1 MISLALAAT
10 LASVH
15 GTRAYRVAVSGP
27 SGSSVVVAAQPPPG
41 WTAAFCSARVCALRH
56 VRVTIGATG
65 TSYVELH
72 LYAAAHPSHGVVLVT
87 AQGNTLRLIA
97 S

>member
-1 MISLALAAT
+1 MIALALAAT
-10 LASVH
+10 LASAE

-41 WTAAFCSARVCALRH
+41 WTAAFCSDRVCALGH
-56 VRVTIGATG
+56 VRVRIATTG

-72 LYAAAHPSHGVVLVT
+72 LYVAAHSSHGVVLVT
-87 AQGNTLRLIA
+87 AQGKTLRLIA
-97 S
+97 